1 MCMAA
6 EWGLFGVL
14 RRGVLGCFAPS
25 PPAPL
30 PLRGRG
36 EDFEFFEVL
45 KAECPPSPLEIVQ
58 LSSRMAIRDWVKK
71 NDLRVDFVFAQ
82 NVRSQNKITQH
93 GGQDECT
100 SVK

>member
-1 MCMAA
+1 
-6 EWGLFGVL
+6 VK
-14 RRGVLGCFAPS
+14 R
-25 PPAPL
+25 
-30 PLRGRG
+30 
-36 EDFEFFEVL
+36 
-45 KAECPPSPLEIVQ
+45 EIVQ
-58 LSSRMAIRDWVKK
+58 LSSRMAIRDWGKK